1 MPRLLFALLLTTVFV
16 TTGFAAPAL
25 AAEDAPPP
33 PPPYDWSDVT
43 GGPVNPDLEV
53 GEEMC

>member
-1 MPRLLFALLLTTVFV
+1 MGRLLFALLLTAGLAV
-16 TTGFAAPAL
+16 PAL

-33 PPPYDWSDVT
+33 PPPPPPIDWSDVT
-43 GGPVNPDLEV
+43 GGPTNPDFEV

>member
-1 MPRLLFALLLTTVFV
+1 MGHMILALLLTA
-16 TTGFAAPAL
+16 GLAAPAL

-33 PPPYDWSDVT
+33 PIDWSDVT
-43 GGPVNPDLEV
+43 GGPADLEV

>member
-1 MPRLLFALLLTTVFV
+1 MPRLLFALLLTIGLITSAL
-16 TTGFAAPAL
+16 AAPAL
-25 AAEDAPPP
+25 TAEDAPPP
-33 PPPYDWSDVT
+33 PPPIDWSDVT

>member
-1 MPRLLFALLLTTVFV
+1 MPRLLFALLLTA
-16 TTGFAAPAL
+16 GLAAPAL

-33 PPPYDWSDVT
+33 PPPIDWSDVT
-43 GGPVNPDLEV
+43 GGPVKPDLEV

>member
-1 MPRLLFALLLTTVFV
+1 MPRLLFALFLTAGV
-16 TTGFAAPAL
+16 TASALATPAL

-33 PPPYDWSDVT
+33 PPPIDWSDVT
-43 GGPVNPDLEV
+43 GGAVNPDLEV